1 MIYKIAEFT
10 IHTEKLEEAKKLI
23 LEFLEYVKQKEPKVL
38 RYESYQDQG
47 GNRFFHFMLFKDRSA
62 ESSHQQS
69 AHTQDFIQK
78 LYPLCE
84 KKPVFTTL
92 DEIGKK

>member
-10 IHTEKLEEAKKLI
+10 IHTEKTNEAEKIVKKFIEKMAHETGL
-23 LEFLEYVKQKEPKVL
+23 LH
-38 RYESYQDQG
+38 YESFREQG
-47 GNRFFHFMLFKDRSA
+47 GNRFVHIMCFKDRSA